1 MSRFNLEYKSQPDR
15 RASST
20 TDAVQRK
27 IDLDNNDGSLIFVE
41 NLEGDM
47 QNCGDFQ
54 VKQVSFREAFWLWV
68 KVALNSFGGPTGQI
82 AVMHRYLVEEK
93 RWISESRFLHALNYC
108 MLLPGPEAQQLAT
121 YIGWLLHKTWGGVVA
136 GTLFVIPGFICL
148 LVLSILYTGYQE
160 LTLVQALFFGLK
172 PAVLAIVLEAVLR
185 IGKKALKTRLM
196 VVIAGLAF
204 IAIFFYDVPF
214 PIIILSAAIIG
225 YTGGR
230 FWPAAFAAAKAKTT
244 AADACNEP
252 VVDALLD
259 GGQAD
264 HIKPSI
270 ARFCKVLL
278 VWSALW
284 FGPILMILLFLGPQ
298 SVYFQQAAFFS
309 KTAVVTFGGAY
320 AVLAYVAQQAVETY
334 GWLKPGEMLDG
345 LGLAETTPGP
355 LILVLQFV
363 GFLGAYR
370 SPGGIDPML
379 AGVLGAVVT
388 TWVTF
393 VPCFLWIFLGAPYV
407 EALRGN
413 RSLGTA
419 MSGITAAVLGVVLN
433 LAVWFALH
441 TIFGSI
447 RDVYAFGA
455 HLLVPA
461 WDTINVPTLL
471 IAIFAVLAL
480 FRLKLGMM
488 TTIGCCAALGV
499 LYTAL
504 RWVFA

>member
-1 MSRFNLEYKSQPDR
+1 
-15 RASST
+15 
-20 TDAVQRK
+20 
-27 IDLDNNDGSLIFVE
+27 
-41 NLEGDM
+41 M
-47 QNCGDFQ
+47 QTCGDVQ
-54 VKQVSFREAFWLWV
+54 VKPVSFQAAFWLWV

-82 AVMHRYLVEEK
+82 AVMHRFLVEEK
-93 RWISESRFLHALNYC
+93 RWISEGRFLHALNYC

-121 YIGWLLHKTWGGVVA
+121 YIGWLLHKTRGGIVA

-148 LVLSILYTGYQE
+148 LVLSILYTGYQD
-160 LTLVQALFFGLK
+160 LTIVQSLFFGLK
-172 PAVLAIVLEAVLR
+172 PAVLAIVIEAVMR
-185 IGKKALKTRLM
+185 IGKRALKTRLM
-196 VVIAGLAF
+196 VAIATLAF
-204 IAIFFYDVPF
+204 VAIFFFDVAF

-225 YTGGR
+225 YAGGR
-230 FWPAAFAAAKAKTT
+230 LWPDAFAAAKTKTVDENACHE
-244 AADACNEP
+244 AA
-252 VVDALLD
+252 VDALLD

-264 HIKPSI
+264 HIRPSI
-270 ARFCKVLL
+270 ARFFKVLL
-278 VWSALW
+278 IWSALW
-284 FGPILMILLFLGPQ
+284 FGPILLIRLYLGPQ
-298 SVYFQQAAFFS
+298 SIYVQQAAFFS
-309 KTAVVTFGGAY
+309 KMAVVTFGGAY

-370 SPGGIDPML
+370 SPGAMDPML

-388 TWVTF
+388 TWTTF

-413 RSLGTA
+413 RSLNTA

-447 RDVYAFGA
+447 RDHYAFGA
-455 HLLVPA
+455 HLLAPV
-461 WDTINVPTLL
+461 WDTIHVPTLL
-471 IAIFAVLAL
+471 IALLAVLAL

-488 TTIGCCAALGV
+488 TTIGCCAILGV
-499 LYTAL
+499 LYNAL

>member
-1 MSRFNLEYKSQPDR
+1 MNTCHGVE
-15 RASST
+15 
-20 TDAVQRK
+20 VQK
-27 IDLDNNDGSLIFVE
+27 
-41 NLEGDM
+41 
-47 QNCGDFQ
+47 
-54 VKQVSFREAFWLWV
+54 VSFTEAFWLWV

-148 LVLSILYTGYQE
+148 LVLSILYTGYQD

-204 IAIFFYDVPF
+204 VAIFFYDVPF

-230 FWPAAFAAAKAKTT
+230 FWPAAFAAAQAKTA

-252 VVDALLD
+252 VVDVLLD

-264 HIKPSI
+264 HIRPSI
-270 ARFCKVLL
+270 ARFCRVLL

-284 FGPILMILLFLGPQ
+284 FGPILLILLFLGPQ

-309 KTAVVTFGGAY
+309 KTAVVTFGGGICRTGLRRPTGSGDLWLAQTGRNAGRIGSCRDHARPAHPGI
-320 AVLAYVAQQAVETY
+320 AVRRFSRGLSQ
-334 GWLKPGEMLDG
+334 PGG
-345 LGLAETTPGP
+345 NRPHAC
-355 LILVLQFV
+355 
-363 GFLGAYR
+363 R
-370 SPGGIDPML
+370 SPRGCRDHLGDLCPML
-379 AGVLGAVVT
+379 SVDL
-388 TWVTF
+388 
-393 VPCFLWIFLGAPYV
+393 
-407 EALRGN
+407 
-413 RSLGTA
+413 
-419 MSGITAAVLGVVLN
+419 SGSPV
-433 LAVWFALH
+433 
-441 TIFGSI
+441 
-447 RDVYAFGA
+447 R
-455 HLLVPA
+455 
-461 WDTINVPTLL
+461 
-471 IAIFAVLAL
+471 
-480 FRLKLGMM
+480 
-488 TTIGCCAALGV
+488 
-499 LYTAL
+499 
-504 RWVFA
+504 

>member
-1 MSRFNLEYKSQPDR
+1 MDTCDGVP
-15 RASST
+15 
-20 TDAVQRK
+20 VQK
-27 IDLDNNDGSLIFVE
+27 
-41 NLEGDM
+41 
-47 QNCGDFQ
+47 
-54 VKQVSFREAFWLWV
+54 VSFSEAFWLWV

-82 AVMHRYLVEEK
+82 AIMHRYLVEEK

-121 YIGWLLHKTWGGVVA
+121 YIGWLLHKTWGGIVA
-136 GTLFVIPGFICL
+136 GSLFVVPGFICL
-148 LVLSILYTGYQE
+148 LALSILYTGYQD
-160 LTLVQALFFGLK
+160 LTIVQSLFFGLK
-172 PAVLAIVLEAVLR
+172 PAVLAIVIEAVIR

-196 VVIAGLAF
+196 VAIAGAAF
-204 IAIFFYDVPF
+204 VAIFFYDVPF

-225 YTGGR
+225 YIGGR
-230 FWPAAFAAAKAKTT
+230 LWPDAFVAAQAKA
-244 AADACNEP
+244 ADANACNEP
-252 VVDALLD
+252 VVDALLEA
-259 GGQAD
+259 GQAD
-264 HIKPSI
+264 HTRPSF
-270 ARFCKVLL
+270 ARFFKVLL

-284 FGPILMILLFLGPQ
+284 FGPILLILIYLGSQ
-298 SVYFQQAAFFS
+298 NVYFQQAIFFS

-334 GWLKPGEMLDG
+334 GWLRPGEMLDG

-370 SPGGIDPML
+370 SPGGLDPML
-379 AGVLGAVVT
+379 AGVFGAVVT
-388 TWVTF
+388 VWVTF

-413 RSLGTA
+413 RSLNTA
-419 MSGITAAVLGVVLN
+419 MSGITAAVMGVVLN

-447 RDVYAFGA
+447 RDVYALGA
-455 HLLVPA
+455 HLLVPV
-461 WDTINVPTLL
+461 WGTINGPTLL
-471 IAIFAVLAL
+471 LAVFAMLAI

-488 TTIGCCAALGV
+488 KTIGINAGLGV
-499 LYTAL
+499 LYHAVL
-504 RWVFA
+504 G

>member
-1 MSRFNLEYKSQPDR
+1 
-15 RASST
+15 
-20 TDAVQRK
+20 
-27 IDLDNNDGSLIFVE
+27 
-41 NLEGDM
+41 
-47 QNCGDFQ
+47 
-54 VKQVSFREAFWLWV
+54 
-68 KVALNSFGGPTGQI
+68 
-82 AVMHRYLVEEK
+82 
-93 RWISESRFLHALNYC
+93 
-108 MLLPGPEAQQLAT
+108 
-121 YIGWLLHKTWGGVVA
+121 
-136 GTLFVIPGFICL
+136 
-148 LVLSILYTGYQE
+148 LYTGYQE

-185 IGKKALKTRLM
+185 IGKKALKTQLM

-264 HIKPSI
+264 HIRPSI

-284 FGPILMILLFLGPQ
+284 FGPILLILLFLGPQ

-370 SPGGIDPML
+370 SPEGIDPML

-471 IAIFAVLAL
+471 IALFAVLAL

-499 LYTAL
+499 LYNAL